1 MHLAKNRFESKCG
14 RKARVLQEQVI
25 LVGDHSH
32 YGFQVIKEE
41 EES

>member
-1 MHLAKNRFESKCG
+1 MHLAKNSFESKCG
-14 RKARVLQEQVI
+14 RKARALQEEVI

-41 EES
+41 KGS